1 MNKGLI
7 TVEGE
12 VIESLPNTAF
22 RVKIDNEERVVLCQL
37 SGKMR
42 MNRIK
47 VITGDRVK
55 VALTPYDE
63 NRGRIIYRIK

>member
-1 MNKGLI
+1 MNKDLI
-7 TVEGE
+7 VVEGE
-12 VIESLPNTAF
+12 VFESLPNAAF
-22 RVKIDNEERVVLCQL
+22 RVRLDENSKEILCQL

-63 NRGRIIYRIK
+63 NRGRIVYRMK

>member
-1 MNKGLI
+1 MNKDLI

-12 VIESLPNTAF
+12 IIESLPNATF
-22 RVKIDNEERVVLCQL
+22 RVKIDNENRVILCLL

-42 MNRIK
+42 LNRIK

-63 NRGRIIYRIK
+63 NRGRIIYRMK